1 MNTRLPPL
9 NALRAFE
16 VSARLRSF
24 SRAAEELN
32 VTPAAIS
39 HQIKGL
45 EEYLGARLF
54 NRANRTLMLTQEG
67 QTLLPGIRRGFS
79 AFHDAMDSF
88 GLYDETGLLNVAVT
102 PSFASRWLVP
112 RLESFNK
119 AYPDIDIRM
128 TTSMGLIDYDR
139 DGIEIGVRYGNGDYA
154 DLVVE
159 PLLSHDILPVCS
171 PRLLSGDKKLEKP
184 EDIAQFTLLHDDGHR
199 HVEMFPDWPMW
210 LKAAGVTNVDPT
222 HGLRFDNASAAQGA
236 AVEGLGIALGR
247 TTLISDDLA
256 AGKLVCP
263 LELTIHSEFAYWI
276 VYQENRIRRPKVAA
290 FRDWL
295 VQEAQ
300 AYQQAQDAVKAV

>member
-1 MNTRLPPL
+1 MSNRLPPL

-45 EEYLGARLF
+45 EEYLGTRLF

-79 AFHDAMDSF
+79 AFHDAMEAF
-88 GLYDETGLLNVAVT
+88 GLHDETGLLNVAVT

-119 AYPDIDIRM
+119 AHPEIDIRM

-139 DGIEIGVRYGNGDYA
+139 DGIEIGVRYGGGEYP

-171 PRLLSGDKKLEKP
+171 PRLLSGGRKLEKP
-184 EDIAQFTLLHDDGHR
+184 EDLAQFTLLHDDGHR
-199 HVEMFPDWPMW
+199 HVEMFPDWGMW
-210 LKAAGVTNVDPT
+210 LKAAGVTNVDAS

-236 AVEGLGIALGR
+236 AVEGLGVALGR

-256 AGKLVCP
+256 AGRLICP
-263 LELTIHSEFAYWI
+263 LDLTLHSEFAYWV
-276 VYQENRIRRPKVAA
+276 VYPENRIKRPKVAA

-295 VQEAQ
+295 VEEARRYQ
-300 AYQQAQDAVKAV
+300 AEQDAAKSA